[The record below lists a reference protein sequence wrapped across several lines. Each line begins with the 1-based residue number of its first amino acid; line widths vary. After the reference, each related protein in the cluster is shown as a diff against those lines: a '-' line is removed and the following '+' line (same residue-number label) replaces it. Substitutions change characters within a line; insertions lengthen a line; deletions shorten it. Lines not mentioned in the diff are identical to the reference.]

1 MTKKITNGAI
11 LYAHPTLEV
20 SCFKSECST
29 VITSNFGNTESYN
42 IFQGDNEDGTQ
53 SWQ

>member
-11 LYAHPTLEV
+11 LYAPPTLEV
-20 SCFKSECST
+20 SCFKSECSA
-29 VITSNFGNTESYN
+29 VLSNFGNTESYN
-42 IFQGDNEDGTQ
+42 IYQGDNADGTQ